1 MRTILIALL
10 MTLST
15 QVWAE
20 DKKYSSKECEGI
32 SDTIDYLLSLTPRMW
47 DKLAKQPNNEK
58 IALELSW
65 AVEMAANYTVIYTAF
80 CKDND

>member
-1 MRTILIALL
+1 MK
-10 MTLST
+10 LST
-15 QVWAE
+15 QVGAE

-32 SDTIDYLLSLTPRMW
+32 SDTIDYLLGLTPRMW
-47 DKLAKQPNNEK
+47 DKLAEQPNNEK

-65 AVEMAANYTVIYTAF
+65 AVAMAANYTVIYTAF